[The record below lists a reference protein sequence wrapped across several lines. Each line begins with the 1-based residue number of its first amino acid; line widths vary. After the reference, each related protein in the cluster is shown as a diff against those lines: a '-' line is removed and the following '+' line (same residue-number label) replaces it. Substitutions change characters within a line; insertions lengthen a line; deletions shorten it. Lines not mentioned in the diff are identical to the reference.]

1 MVSAELAL
9 AVPSVLL
16 VLAICL
22 TALALG
28 IDQVRVVD
36 AARVSARA
44 ASRGEDP
51 AVVQQLARSRAPE
64 GSDVRVELTGEEVS
78 VTIAAPPR
86 VRWLPALPGAR
97 SQAQAQWEPG
107 ARP

>member
-28 IDQVRVVD
+28 VDQVRAQPVP
-36 AARVSARA
+36 RA
-44 ASRGEDP
+44 A
-51 AVVQQLARSRAPE
+51 
-64 GSDVRVELTGEEVS
+64 
-78 VTIAAPPR
+78 
-86 VRWLPALPGAR
+86 
-97 SQAQAQWEPG
+97 
-107 ARP
+107 